1 MRLFRLY
8 IGFVGVFGVSVGL
21 LDAIFPSM
29 EARWLYCGQG
39 VSPWF
44 DKTFGPPFCFTPN
57 PWTFALSWFMGI
69 LCLLGWWMWDSLIE
83 LFRET
88 PEKKPK

>member
-8 IGFVGVFGVSVGL
+8 IGFVGAFGVAIGL
-21 LDAIFPSM
+21 LEAIFPSV
-29 EARWLYCGQG
+29 EARWLYCGQS
-39 VSPWF
+39 SPLF
-44 DKTFGPPFCFTPN
+44 DRLFGPPFCWTPN
-57 PWTFALSWFMGI
+57 IWTFALVWFIGI

-88 PEKKPK
+88 PEKKPQ